1 MCVAAILNLH
11 HLFQLLLENTILIFL
26 QNMAHKLIIRFE
38 AQVTVQQFLTGLPVL
53 GFGGCS
59 LEMMELVLRGFLG
72 PLAPW
77 ETPAVGAQWG

>member
-1 MCVAAILNLH
+1 MPRAAPGMEA
-11 HLFQLLLENTILIFL
+11 FEGCWEPEKTRGLL
-26 QNMAHKLIIRFE
+26 
-38 AQVTVQQFLTGLPVL
+38 
-53 GFGGCS
+53 CS